1 MCWPQGPGCL
11 AGGVYNFDDVTT
23 DGSLPNR
30 FLGLSWQG
38 LRVTNSQ
45 RFSACDGNSGFR
57 YGVVSGPNVAY
68 SMEVGASGDMTNL
81 VRITAPTPSSRISVL
96 GFTATAAWQVRGCS
110 WLGRRSSVCG
120 LLTSCV
126 ETEPHAHP
134 RQTAPDD
141 FPALFWACAA
151 ACCLQDG
158 LRIDVTAWDGQDRQI
173 GMSVFNLSFFRPTVI
188 DLRSDLRFSGIYRLQ
203 IITSGGQ
210 KVSCAT
216 GKQVV
221 LDNLEVYL
229 HG

>member
-1 MCWPQGPGCL
+1 MHGAVIVLLLSQQGPGCL

-96 GFTATAAWQVRGCS
+96 GFTATAAWQVS
-110 WLGRRSSVCG
+110 RRSVC
-120 LLTSCV
+120 
-126 ETEPHAHP
+126 
-134 RQTAPDD
+134 TAPV
-141 FPALFWACAA
+141 PQAAAVCAA
-151 ACCLQDG
+151 VL
-158 LRIDVTAWDGQDRQI
+158 LVV
-173 GMSVFNLSFFRPTVI
+173 S
-188 DLRSDLRFSGIYRLQ
+188 SGW
-203 IITSGGQ
+203 
-210 KVSCAT
+210 
-216 GKQVV
+216 
-221 LDNLEVYL
+221 
-229 HG
+229 